1 LLSFDV
7 FFEIPVFTDCFK
19 WHHCRYF
26 MLLLGNAMP
35 DSETNDMTP
44 PEFQRSY
51 GRALDEMRPITF
63 ERNFTRH
70 AEGSVLTVF
79 GDTKIICTASIEQR
93 VPPFLRGTGRGW
105 LTAEYGMLPRATH
118 TRSDREAARG
128 RQTGRTQEIQRLIG
142 RSLRAA
148 FDLDAFG
155 ERTLQLDCDV
165 IQADGGT
172 RTASICGAMI
182 AAYDALSEMVDDGII
197 ERVPLRHFVGAISV
211 GMMQG
216 VPLLDLDY
224 QEDSMCDADVNV
236 VMTEEGKFVEV
247 QGTAEG
253 EVFDRAALDRMLIIA
268 EKGIAEL
275 IGLQKAILNLDGR
288 Y

>member
-1 LLSFDV
+1 
-7 FFEIPVFTDCFK
+7 
-19 WHHCRYF
+19 
-26 MLLLGNAMP
+26 MP
-35 DSETNDMTP
+35 DSETKDMTP

-51 GRALDEMRPITF
+51 GRGLDEMRPINF
-63 ERNFTRH
+63 ERGFTRH
-70 AEGSVLTVF
+70 AEGSVLTTF
-79 GDTKIICTASIEQR
+79 GDTKVICTASIEDQ
-93 VPPFLRGTGRGW
+93 VPSFLAGSGRGW

-148 FDLDAFG
+148 FDLAAFG
-155 ERTLQLDCDV
+155 ERTLKLDCDV

-182 AAYDALSEMVDDGII
+182 AAYDAFSEMVDDGLI
-197 ERVPLRHFVGAISV
+197 EKVPLRHFVGAISV
-211 GMMQG
+211 GMVQG
-216 VPLLDLDY
+216 TPMLDLDY
-224 QEDSMCDADVNV
+224 QEDSMCDTDMNV
-236 VMTEEGKFVEV
+236 VMTEAGLYVEL

-253 EVFDRAALDRMLIIA
+253 EVFDKAALDSMLKMA
-268 EKGIAEL
+268 QKGIAEL
-275 IGLQKAILNLDGR
+275 IGLQKSILGLASSR

>member
-1 LLSFDV
+1 
-7 FFEIPVFTDCFK
+7 
-19 WHHCRYF
+19 
-26 MLLLGNAMP
+26 MP

-51 GRALDEMRPITF
+51 GRGLDEMRPITF
-63 ERNFTRH
+63 ERGFTRY
-70 AEGSVLTVF
+70 AEGSVLTTF
-79 GDTKIICTASIEQR
+79 GDTKIICTASIEEC
-93 VPPFLRGTGRGW
+93 VPSFLRGTGRGW

-128 RQTGRTQEIQRLIG
+128 RQSGRTQEIQRLIG

-148 FDLDAFG
+148 FDLNAFG
-155 ERTLQLDCDV
+155 ERTLKLDCDV

-182 AAYDALSEMVDDGII
+182 AAYDAFSEMVDDKVI
-197 ERVPLRHFVGAISV
+197 ESVPLRHFVGAISV

-216 VPLLDLDY
+216 IAMLDLDY
-224 QEDSMCDADVNV
+224 QEDSMCDTDMNI
-236 VMTEEGKFVEV
+236 VMTEEGMYVEM

-253 EVFDRAALDRMLIIA
+253 EVFDHDALDNMLVLA
-268 EKGIAEL
+268 QKGIAEL
-275 IGLQKAILNLDGR
+275 ISLQKSILGVD
-288 Y
+288 